1 MAVPYRVVSA
11 RDIKKGFVKGSDN
24 LSQRN
29 WILGKGETEKSFFGV
44 WTHKPGCRLPEK
56 GWKWHD
62 EEEVE
67 YIVQGQMRLLIAD
80 RKGKQIASHLLKK
93 GDLFYIAKGVPHAAD
108 IVGRETCIGLLFC
121 PKDYQ
126 LPTGQPAWSDR
137 TNDPAGWR
145 QLLHKRRVYEKKS

>member
-1 MAVPYRVVSA
+1 MALTHRVVTA
-11 RDIKKGFVKGSDN
+11 KEIKKGMVKGTDN

-29 WILGKGETEKSFFGV
+29 WLFGRGQTNKSFAGI

-80 RKGKQIASHLLKK
+80 RKGREVAAHRLKK
-93 GDLFYIAKGVPHAAD
+93 GDLFFIAKGVPHAAQ
-108 IVGRETCIGLLFC
+108 IVGREICIGLLFC
-121 PKDYQ
+121 PKAYK
-126 LPTGQPAWSDR
+126 LPQGQPAWSDR
-137 TNDPAGWR
+137 TKDPAGWR
-145 QLLHKRRVYEKKS
+145 HIRKH